1 MKRLLNVLYV
11 MTQGSYLKKEGETVT
26 VIVDRQVKLRVPVIT
41 IQSIVL
47 FGDIMVTPSLFGFC
61 AKKGIGVSWLSVY
74 GRFMGRLVG
83 PTQGNVLLRREQY
96 KISDDKTRAVLVSRN
111 IIAAKISN
119 CRTVLQRA
127 LRDHPE
133 KLDEKAFS
141 AAIRSL
147 KSSIDH
153 ALEETNL
160 ETLRGIEGDASR
172 EYFSVFNNL
181 IIAQTADFVFTNR
194 SRRPPMDRV
203 NAMMSFYYTL
213 LYHDLRSALET
224 TGLDPQ
230 VGFLHRDRPGR
241 MSLALDIMEE
251 FRPFF
256 VDRLVLSMIN
266 LKQIDAKDFQVTGVG
281 SVRFTEKGMKKV
293 LAEYQKK
300 KQESLTHPY
309 LNDEMHLG
317 LIFHAQALLLARYV
331 RGDIDGY
338 PAFFWK

>member
-1 MKRLLNVLYV
+1 
-11 MTQGSYLKKEGETVT
+11 MTQGAYLKKEGETIAVF
-26 VIVDRQVKLRVPVIT
+26 IERQVRLRVPVIT
-41 IQSIVL
+41 IQAIVL
-47 FGDIMVTPSLFGFC
+47 FGDIIVTPSLFGFC
-61 AKKGIGVSWLSVY
+61 AKRGIGVSWLSVY

-96 KISDDKTRAVLVSRN
+96 KISEDKTRAVLIARN

-127 LRDHPE
+127 LRDHPD
-133 KLDEKAFS
+133 KMDEKMFNT
-141 AAIRSL
+141 AIRSL
-147 KSSIDH
+147 KSSIGK
-153 ALEETNL
+153 ALVETDL
-160 ETLRGIEGDASR
+160 DKLRGIEGDASR
-172 EYFSVFNNL
+172 EYFSVFNSL
-181 IIAQTADFVFTNR
+181 ILIQTADFEFTNR

-213 LYHDLRSALET
+213 LYHDIRSALEP

-256 VDRLVLSMIN
+256 VDRLVLSMVN
-266 LKQIDAKDFQVTGVG
+266 LKQIEAKDFQITGSG
-281 SVRFTEKGMKKV
+281 AVRFTENGMKKV

-300 KQESLTHPY
+300 KQESLKHPY
-309 LNDEMHLG
+309 LDDEMHIG
-317 LIFHAQALLLARYV
+317 LIFHTQALLLARLI